1 MSSTAKQELGS
12 RGEQVVARNV
22 KCPGCKPTERTFRV
36 LPRNFKCADVVCD
49 FCGYLAQVKT
59 KSIKGPLPETSPP
72 KISGAAWRPQQQLMD
87 AGIYFSLYVVVENEE
102 GRMSIFFLP
111 RDLQTRQMFVP
122 RKPLSVRAR
131 RAGWQRYTINRSK
144 ALAAP
149 IRYADGDVVEFRHGS
164 TSTTKN

>member
-1 MSSTAKQELGS
+1 MSPTSRQDLGS

-36 LPRNFKCADVVCD
+36 LPTNFKCADVVCD

-59 KSIKGPLPETSPP
+59 KSIKGPLPETSPTVIP
-72 KISGAAWRPQQQLMD
+72 GAAWSPQQQRMD

-102 GRMSIFFLP
+102 GKMSIFFLP

-122 RKPLSVRAR
+122 RKPLSATAR
-131 RAGWQRYTINRSK
+131 RAGWQGYMIDTSK

-149 IRYADGDVVEFRHGS
+149 IRYADGDVVEFRHR
-164 TSTTKN
+164 